1 VNSFGKYTSI
11 KDAIN
16 ALPAAGGEV
25 CILPGLYFEHVLIH
39 DRRDVVLRGC
49 GWQTRIASPSL
60 KPPPPPG
67 IDAPAL
73 HNAGAPNPA
82 SGTTTFPAVIT
93 VSASQHVQ
101 LLSFAVEAAT
111 DEVGILLDG
120 IGTLSVTPQPAE
132 GEVNAPRALIINQGG
147 RVIDVTIEDLV
158 ITASTLPAILA
169 ARVTLLQIEANRI
182 AMENVHSRWP
192 AVWVSGSEIRIV
204 HNWVGVRSAAAD
216 REWLPVTVTGDLA
229 ADAKAGATV
238 TTGIFGIVPLHPGG
252 IQIAG
257 PSEDVFVIENEI
269 DSAGRNGI
277 TLGSVSILDGNGN
290 DTGEINGVTTEVL
303 GPCEN
308 ITLTIPGSKSGQQGG
323 KVVAAGKLI
332 NIQIN
337 RNRIRNTGLCGI
349 GPVGF
354 FDLKQ
359 ELEIITIENLTIDA
373 NSISRTVMGTLAAH
387 DAQLS
392 IFGYAAVCVPDVENL
407 VIRDNSITD
416 FGNQPGD
423 TVCGIFVLHGQM
435 LEISRNQVL
444 ETRDWSRTSS
454 DQLPAVGGL
463 RGGIVIVLATPPTF
477 TATSSPYT
485 DAVGIAAEYT
495 PPVYIPGLP
504 ALRVEHNVV
513 RIAVGEALEALGYGP
528 FSIVNN
534 HLATGGMVK
543 IGGSSLAETVLILN
557 LGTAIEAAS
566 SVGNY
571 SKLNEGNYV
580 YSSNFASRKSGNP
593 SNGAVLFTNNICEL
607 EAQISRRRCFA
618 SVAILSLDDL
628 IFSNNQCWLDGP
640 RLTAS
645 LDALLAAGSLQ
656 VTSNRFQEA
665 AGFPVAASGVTIGV
679 LNITGQNIST
689 YCLFV
694 TGILQPAL
702 NVDNISL
709 LGSEVCDGVARNM
722 KLNFKESDYTQP

>member
-1 VNSFGKYTSI
+1 
-11 KDAIN
+11 
-16 ALPAAGGEV
+16 
-25 CILPGLYFEHVLIH
+25 
-39 DRRDVVLRGC
+39 
-49 GWQTRIASPSL
+49 
-60 KPPPPPG
+60 
-67 IDAPAL
+67 
-73 HNAGAPNPA
+73 
-82 SGTTTFPAVIT
+82 
-93 VSASQHVQ
+93 
-101 LLSFAVEAAT
+101 
-111 DEVGILLDG
+111 
-120 IGTLSVTPQPAE
+120 
-132 GEVNAPRALIINQGG
+132 
-147 RVIDVTIEDLV
+147 
-158 ITASTLPAILA
+158 
-169 ARVTLLQIEANRI
+169 
-182 AMENVHSRWP
+182 
-192 AVWVSGSEIRIV
+192 
-204 HNWVGVRSAAAD
+204 
-216 REWLPVTVTGDLA
+216 
-229 ADAKAGATV
+229 
-238 TTGIFGIVPLHPGG
+238 
-252 IQIAG
+252 
-257 PSEDVFVIENEI
+257 
-269 DSAGRNGI
+269 
-277 TLGSVSILDGNGN
+277 
-290 DTGEINGVTTEVL
+290 
-303 GPCEN
+303 
-308 ITLTIPGSKSGQQGG
+308 
-323 KVVAAGKLI
+323 
-332 NIQIN
+332 
-337 RNRIRNTGLCGI
+337 
-349 GPVGF
+349 
-354 FDLKQ
+354 
-359 ELEIITIENLTIDA
+359 
-373 NSISRTVMGTLAAH
+373 MGTLAAH